1 MTENDNREDQPASPT
16 TPHSQPTNSTS
27 EQRPV
32 SQEIRGAF
40 FGGPIPPPDILA
52 GYDQVVP
59 GAADRIITMA
69 ETQSRHRQEIEKSI
83 INSDIRNSKLG
94 LWLGFF
100 YCHGSDCVWHHFHF
114 GWTCRQRN
122 DYRREWCRRSG
133 RCFCLWKHTAPK
145 RKGGQRANANG
156 TRLA

>member
-1 MTENDNREDQPASPT
+1 MTENDNKKDQPASPT
-16 TPHSQPTNSTS
+16 TPHSQPSNSTS
-27 EQRPV
+27 EQRPIL
-32 SQEIRGAF
+32 EKIRGAF

-52 GYDQVVP
+52 GYNEVVP

-100 YCHGSDCVWHHFHF
+100 IAMAAIVSGTISILGGHAVSGTIIGGSGVAGLAAVFVY
-114 GWTCRQRN
+114 GSTQR
-122 DYRREWCRRSG
+122 RKEREA
-133 RCFCLWKHTAPK
+133 K
-145 RKGGQRANANG
+145 QRMLMERG
-156 TRLA
+156 